1 MSEAVNPK
9 AYPLAD
15 AQVRVHIED
24 ADMHDFLHFRP

>member
-15 AQVRVHIED
+15 AQVRGRAARASAGH
-24 ADMHDFLHFRP
+24 AGART